1 MDTLEWLQ
9 KWYLSQCDGDWEH
22 SFGVHI
28 ETLDNPGWR
37 FSVDLEN
44 TDLEGKSFEEVT
56 INRTEHDWLRCWIS
70 ESTFEGACGSEN
82 LYEVLNVFRQWA
94 DSVEPA

>member
-22 SFGVHI
+22 SYGVHI

-37 FSVDLEN
+37 ISVDLQD
-44 TDLEGKSFEEVT
+44 TDLEGEPFDAVK
-56 INRTEHDWLRCWIS
+56 IDRTEHDWLRCWIN
-70 ESTFEGACGSEN
+70 ESTFEGACGPEN
-82 LYEVLNVFRQWA
+82 LHEALNVFRQWV
-94 DSVEPA
+94 DSVAQA